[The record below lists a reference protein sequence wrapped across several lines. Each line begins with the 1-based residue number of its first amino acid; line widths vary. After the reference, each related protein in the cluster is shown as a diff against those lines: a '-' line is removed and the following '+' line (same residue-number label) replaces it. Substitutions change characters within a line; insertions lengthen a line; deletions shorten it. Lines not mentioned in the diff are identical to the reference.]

1 MDGTIRNSVLFAG
14 VTIGAG
20 ALIEDSILMPGATVE
35 PGATVQYSIVAENVV
50 VRSGAQVGCRPEIME
65 DRSKWGVAVIG
76 EGITV
81 GYKAT
86 VGPKAMITED
96 VKDGEGKW

>member
-1 MDGTIRNSVLFAG
+1 
-14 VTIGAG
+14 
-20 ALIEDSILMPGATVE
+20 
-35 PGATVQYSIVAENVV
+35 
-50 VRSGAQVGCRPEIME
+50 ME

-76 EGITV
+76 EGVTV

-96 VKDGEGKW
+96 VKDGEEKW